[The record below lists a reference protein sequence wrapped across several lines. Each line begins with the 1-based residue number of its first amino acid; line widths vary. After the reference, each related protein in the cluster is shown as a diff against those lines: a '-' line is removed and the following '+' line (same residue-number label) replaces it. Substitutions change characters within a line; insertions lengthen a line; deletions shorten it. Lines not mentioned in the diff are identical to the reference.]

1 MAYNY
6 LIIEDSDVNIILY
19 LFLFQVRCFDQK
31 ISIIFVGFMMRYIN
45 STYGKFYLRL
55 RVT

>member
-31 ISIIFVGFMMRYIN
+31 ISLIFVGFMMRYIK